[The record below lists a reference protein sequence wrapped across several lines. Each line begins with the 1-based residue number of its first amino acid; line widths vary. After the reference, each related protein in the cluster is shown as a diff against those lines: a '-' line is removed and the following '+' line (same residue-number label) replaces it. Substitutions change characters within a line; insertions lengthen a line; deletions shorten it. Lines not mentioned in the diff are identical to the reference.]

1 MALTNLKIKD
11 TYKDLLT
18 VLDTDNAN
26 QGIESGLKTVS
37 DGEGVATAIQLST
50 STLKIPSG
58 KTLDI
63 AGTLSVSDASLVGN
77 LTVGDDLTVTDL
89 ISGNS
94 MEIVG
99 NIKAGGGYVA
109 GSGSGVTLTSTG
121 AVSMNST
128 LTVESN
134 AIIDSLTVGGGYGE
148 DGVTVSSG
156 GNLQVAGLL
165 TVDGNI
171 KTGGHIK
178 ALSVQPEGADKP
190 KLDLEE
196 NDNIRLKL
204 TVSSVEKNIMK
215 VTGDGEMKVTNTS
228 GVQKFLVR
236 DDGRVKLTGMTT
248 STRTNI
254 TGEAGDMVYDT
265 DLDAFMIWKP

>member
-77 LTVGDDLTVTDL
+77 LTVGEDLTVTDL

-178 ALSVQPEGADKP
+178 ALSVQPDGNNKP
-190 KLDLEE
+190 KLDLEST
-196 NDNIRLKL
+196 DNISLKL
-204 TVSSVEKNIMK
+204 NDTVNIMK

>member
-1 MALTNLKIKD
+1 M
-11 TYKDLLT
+11 
-18 VLDTDNAN
+18 
-26 QGIESGLKTVS
+26 
-37 DGEGVATAIQLST
+37 
-50 STLKIPSG
+50 
-58 KTLDI
+58 DI

-178 ALSVQPEGADKP
+178 ALSVQPDGNNKP
-190 KLDLEE
+190 KLDLEST
-196 NDNIRLKL
+196 DNISLKL
-204 TVSSVEKNIMK
+204 NDTVNIMK

-228 GVQKFLVR
+228 GVQKFLVG